1 MGAPHPATPPA
12 PPDHRARWRP
22 ERWLS
27 PRGRA
32 GRWAAKR
39 ALSVL
44 PYGVAAVLLALLQA
58 SHLSEKANLLLY
70 DLALRLRPAA
80 DGARTPVRLIGIDER
95 DLRTLGWPLDD
106 ALLVAAIHRL
116 DRAGAAV
123 IGLDLYRDLG
133 VGRGQG
139 ALRRLAAAHRRL
151 ISVFSVAEGIPAIPH
166 LPPQRQ
172 AYNDLLLD
180 PDDRVRRDLL
190 LVRGMGPALVPLP
203 LRMLEVGHG
212 GRSLRASLERDPAWA
227 DPLQEHSG
235 GYRHLDN
242 GGIQRMLA
250 FHRPG
255 SFPTWPLRDLLAG
268 RVPAEAL
275 RGSLVLIGNRA
286 PSLRDAFRVPLP
298 GGANSR
304 SLAMPGV
311 EIHAHRLAALI
322 ALQQGRPLGMHAAPS
337 AFNAGLVVAAGL
349 AGLALGEGVAALR
362 RSQSSVLM
370 AAGLLAA
377 TSFGL
382 LLAGWWFD
390 AASPLAALGATAAA
404 AWTRRAQE
412 QQQQRQQLQHLL
424 AQTTSNQV
432 ARELWRQR
440 AQLLEGERFPGRRI
454 AITVLFTD
462 IEHFTTIAEQLDPEP
477 LLAWLNRGLEAM
489 VSPVHSQGGVV
500 NKFTGD
506 GLMAIFGAPLDRGP
520 QVEALAAVEAAA
532 TMRLAL
538 ARLNALFRAEGL
550 PAMRVRIGLHSGPVL
565 AGSVGTADRWEFGVI
580 GDTVNCAAR
589 IESLDPGAGAQTPCR
604 VLLSGATRTLVKA
617 ERPGPWRRWGTQK
630 LSGRSS
636 AVEVWEL
643 LPEAPPERIRA
654 GSSPLR
660 PPPPRPR

>member
-1 MGAPHPATPPA
+1 MGAPLSASTSGPRRPG
-12 PPDHRARWRP
+12 ARWLP
-22 ERWLS
+22 
-27 PRGRA
+27 
-32 GRWAAKR
+32 GRWAAKG
-39 ALSVL
+39 AMSAL
-44 PYGVAAVLLALLQA
+44 PYGAAALLLALLQGA
-58 SHLSEKANLLLY
+58 HLSEKANLLLY
-70 DLALRLRPAA
+70 DLALRLRPLP

-95 DLRTLGWPLDD
+95 DLRSLGWPLDD
-106 ALLVAAIHRL
+106 ALLVEAINRL
-116 DRAGAAV
+116 ERAGAAA
-123 IGLDLYRDLG
+123 IGLDLYRDIG
-133 VGRGQG
+133 VGQGQG
-139 ALRRLAAAHRRL
+139 ELRRLAAGNPRL
-151 ISVFSVAEGIPAIPH
+151 ISVFSVAEGIPAIPN

-203 LRMLEVGHG
+203 LRMLEVGHQG
-212 GRSLRASLERDPAWA
+212 GRGLRSTLERNPTWA
-227 DPLQEHSG
+227 NPLESQSG
-235 GYRHLDN
+235 GYHNLDN

-268 RVPAEAL
+268 RVPTGDL

-298 GGANSR
+298 GGGTSR

-311 EIHAHRLAALI
+311 EVHAHRLAALI
-322 ALQQGRPLGMHAAPS
+322 ALQQGQPLGMRAAPTS
-337 AFNAGLVVAAGL
+337 LNAALLTAAVL
-349 AGLALGEGVAALR
+349 AGVALGEGVRAMR
-362 RSQSSVLM
+362 RSQCSVLITAGLM
-370 AAGLLAA
+370 AA
-377 TSFGL
+377 TSSGL

-412 QQQQRQQLQHLL
+412 QQLQRQQLQRLL

-432 ARELWRQR
+432 AHELWRQR
-440 AQLLEGERFPGRRI
+440 VQLLEGGRFPGRRI
-454 AITVLFTD
+454 GITVLFAD
-462 IEHFTTIAEQLDPEP
+462 IEHFTTIAEQLDPER

-489 VSPVHSQGGVV
+489 VSAVQGQGGVV

-506 GLMAIFGAPLDRGP
+506 GLLAIFGAPLDRGP
-520 QVEALAAVEAAA
+520 KVEALAGVKAAA

-538 ARLNALFRAEGL
+538 AHLNTLFRAEGL

-580 GDTVNCAAR
+580 GDTVNCASR
-589 IESLDPGAGAQTPCR
+589 IESLDPGPGLKAPCR
-604 VLLSGATRTLVKA
+604 VLVSGATLALVEA
-617 ERPGPWRRWGTQK
+617 ELPGPWRRWGTQV

-636 AVEVWEL
+636 EVEIWEL
-643 LPEAPPERIRA
+643 LQAAPPERL
-654 GSSPLR
+654 SS
-660 PPPPRPR
+660 